1 MENTVNFAS
10 THFILLVAATVLLYF
25 VSPKKYR
32 WYVLLLSSCFFYI
45 VAAGKR
51 AFAVALLT
59 VGITYISAVWIEK
72 ADENKKR
79 RRLVL
84 SAAIIGLLGILAVT
98 KIKKLFIQDISWII
112 VPLGISYYT
121 FSAIGYLVDV
131 FSRKQGAERNPF
143 KLTLFTLYF
152 LKIVQGPISKF
163 KDLGPRLVEGHSLTY
178 QNFCFGLQRIL
189 WGYFKKLVIVER
201 ATLLTGSIFDGN
213 ISDYSGGGAVLLLAT
228 LVGVVRLYCDF
239 SGYMDIVIGISQIM
253 GIELD
258 ENFKQPF
265 FSKSS
270 AEFWRRWHITL
281 GAWFKDYVYM
291 ALATNPRV
299 IRIGK
304 WVREHIGKRAGKA
317 VLTVIPLAVVWF
329 LTGLWHGTGVD
340 YILWGCY
347 WGSIIIFSSVF
358 SPEIK
363 KLTAFLHIKTESSD
377 WKLFQM
383 ARTSVIF
390 TGGLLISTLVGH
402 RQIGQYLWF
411 VVKDFGLG
419 RFNSATLTAFGMDR
433 TNFIILVI
441 AVFVLWFIDVQQVSG
456 SVREKIAEMNGI
468 CRWFLY
474 AALFLSVLVLGIY
487 GPGYS
492 TSGFAYAH
500 F

>member
-1 MENTVNFAS
+1 MNFAS
-10 THFILLVAATVLLYF
+10 IYFVLFVAATVLMYF
-25 VSPKKYR
+25 LCPGKCR
-32 WYVLLLSSCFFYI
+32 WYVLLISSCFFYI

-51 AFAVALLT
+51 AFAVAILT
-59 VGITYISAVWIEK
+59 VGITYIAAVWIERSK
-72 ADENKKR
+72 EDKKR
-79 RRLVL
+79 RKLFL
-84 SAAIIGLLGILAVT
+84 SAAVIVLTGILAVT
-98 KIKKLFIQDISWII
+98 KLKKFFMQDISWVI

-121 FSAIGYLVDV
+121 FSMIGYLVDV
-131 FSRKQGAERNPF
+131 FSRKQAAERNPF
-143 KLTLFTLYF
+143 KLTLYTLYF
-152 LKIVQGPISKF
+152 PKIMQGPISKF
-163 KDLGPRLVEGHSLTY
+163 KDLGPRLIESHSLTY

-213 ISDYSGGGAVLLLAT
+213 ISDYSGGGAVLLIAT
-228 LVGVVRLYCDF
+228 FIATIRMYCDF

-258 ENFKQPF
+258 ENFRQPL
-265 FSKSS
+265 FSKSA

-281 GAWFKDYVYM
+281 GAWFKDYIYM
-291 ALATNPRV
+291 ALVINPTV

-304 WVREHIGKRAGKA
+304 WVRDHVGKRAGKA

-347 WGSIIIFSSVF
+347 WGTLIIVSNVF

-363 KLTAFLHIKTESSD
+363 KLARFLHIKTDAPD

-383 ARTSVIF
+383 VRTFGIF
-390 TGGLLISTLVGH
+390 TGGLLISTYVGV
-402 RQIGQYLWF
+402 RQLRQYAWYLL
-411 VVKDFGLG
+411 KDFGIG
-419 RFNSATLTAFGMDR
+419 RLSFEALASYGLNW
-433 TNFIILVI
+433 TNFVILAA
-441 AVFVLWFIDVQQVSG
+441 AVMILWIVEVQQLKG
-456 SVREKIAEMNGI
+456 SVRAKIADMNGI
-468 CRWFLY
+468 CRWVLY
-474 AALFLSVLVLGIY
+474 AALFLSVVYFGLY

-492 TSGFAYAH
+492 TSTFGYVH